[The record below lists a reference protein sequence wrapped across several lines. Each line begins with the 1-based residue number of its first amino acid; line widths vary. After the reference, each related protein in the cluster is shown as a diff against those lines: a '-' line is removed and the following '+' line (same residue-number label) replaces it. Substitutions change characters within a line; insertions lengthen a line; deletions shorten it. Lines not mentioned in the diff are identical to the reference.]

1 MFETRYRLDAS
12 VAAAVAAVTAAV
24 TDTLLSFSPS
34 FVRNDNDEVIYV
46 RIRAYTYWGTQLN
59 AGRNAFALSRDAAG
73 RLPRARERERRTRV
87 ITRAGMAAE

>member
-46 RIRAYTYWGTQLN
+46 RIRAYIRTG
-59 AGRNAFALSRDAAG
+59 
-73 RLPRARERERRTRV
+73 ARS
-87 ITRAGMAAE
+87 